1 MKWYNVQAEVDLD
14 AIRHNIMEMRQHI
27 RPDTLLLAVIK
38 ADAYG
43 HGAVAV
49 AKALEDLADY
59 YAVAHL
65 AEGAELR
72 RYGIRTPI
80 LVLGACMPEEFEE
93 LIENQITINI
103 FSLKAACRLSETA
116 MRMGRKAK
124 VHIKIDTGM
133 SRIGFSCT
141 HESIEDIKKIAELP
155 GIELEGIFTHFAK
168 ADERNKDAFEYQLNQ
183 FRYILGAL
191 ESEGVRFPIRHAAN
205 SAAIMECGDLGLDM
219 VRSGIS
225 TYGLYPSEEVEK
237 ESAALIP
244 AMSLRSKIT
253 YLKTVPAGTGIGY
266 GWTYVTSKETRVATV
281 PVGYADGYK
290 RALSNQG
297 RVLIHGKSAPIIG
310 RICMDQFMVDVT
322 DIPGV
327 EVEDVVTLF
336 GRDGKEMIPVEEIAD
351 ASASFNYEF
360 VCGMTR
366 RIPRIYTLNGQR
378 AGVLDYL
385 AETPYQW
392 NENVWNN

>member
-103 FSLKAACRLSETA
+103 FSLKDACRLSETA

-168 ADERNKDAFEYQLNQ
+168 ADE
-183 FRYILGAL
+183 
-191 ESEGVRFPIRHAAN
+191 
-205 SAAIMECGDLGLDM
+205 
-219 VRSGIS
+219 
-225 TYGLYPSEEVEK
+225 
-237 ESAALIP
+237 
-244 AMSLRSKIT
+244 
-253 YLKTVPAGTGIGY
+253 
-266 GWTYVTSKETRVATV
+266 
-281 PVGYADGYK
+281 
-290 RALSNQG
+290 
-297 RVLIHGKSAPIIG
+297 
-310 RICMDQFMVDVT
+310 
-322 DIPGV
+322 
-327 EVEDVVTLF
+327 
-336 GRDGKEMIPVEEIAD
+336 
-351 ASASFNYEF
+351 
-360 VCGMTR
+360 
-366 RIPRIYTLNGQR
+366 
-378 AGVLDYL
+378 
-385 AETPYQW
+385 
-392 NENVWNN
+392 

>member
-103 FSLKAACRLSETA
+103 FSLKDACRLSETA
-116 MRMGRKAK
+116 MRMGQKAK

-141 HESIEDIKKIAELP
+141 HESIEDIKKIVELP
-155 GIELEGIFTHFAK
+155 GIEPEGIFTHFAK
-168 ADERNKDAFEYQLNQ
+168 SDERNKDAF
-183 FRYILGAL
+183 
-191 ESEGVRFPIRHAAN
+191 
-205 SAAIMECGDLGLDM
+205 
-219 VRSGIS
+219 
-225 TYGLYPSEEVEK
+225 
-237 ESAALIP
+237 
-244 AMSLRSKIT
+244 
-253 YLKTVPAGTGIGY
+253 
-266 GWTYVTSKETRVATV
+266 
-281 PVGYADGYK
+281 
-290 RALSNQG
+290 
-297 RVLIHGKSAPIIG
+297 
-310 RICMDQFMVDVT
+310 
-322 DIPGV
+322 
-327 EVEDVVTLF
+327 
-336 GRDGKEMIPVEEIAD
+336 
-351 ASASFNYEF
+351 
-360 VCGMTR
+360 
-366 RIPRIYTLNGQR
+366 
-378 AGVLDYL
+378 
-385 AETPYQW
+385 
-392 NENVWNN
+392 